1 MNVRLRYSESADN
14 REECECENAETVK
27 TGIELYWINTFPAVS
42 G

>member
-14 REECECENAETVK
+14 REECEREKRRNRK
-27 TGIELYWINTFPAVS
+27 KQGQNYI